1 MEDVSVDAFGLVE
14 ADDRLHQRV
23 VVGVADRADGG
34 GDLLHIEM
42 LGEPDRGGLAHCRSG
57 AAADPARPGSL
68 CRSRSHNAIHSGIR
82 TRSVT
87 LVVAACQPHDQL
99 GEHVDDEG
107 DVDEPAQ
114 VLQ

>member
-1 MEDVSVDAFGLVE
+1 MQPTANRWL
-14 ADDRLHQRV
+14 
-23 VVGVADRADGG
+23 RAA
-34 GDLLHIEM
+34 M
-42 LGEPDRGGLAHCRSG
+42 PSA
-57 AAADPARPGSL
+57 
-68 CRSRSHNAIHSGIR
+68 
-82 TRSVT
+82 SVT

>member
-1 MEDVSVDAFGLVE
+1 VVQRLTRL
-14 ADDRLHQRV
+14 DR
-23 VVGVADRADGG
+23 
-34 GDLLHIEM
+34 
-42 LGEPDRGGLAHCRSG
+42 
-57 AAADPARPGSL
+57 DPFAGPG
-68 CRSRSHNAIHSGIR
+68 HNAIHSGIR

>member
-1 MEDVSVDAFGLVE
+1 MDVYWAGS
-14 ADDRLHQRV
+14 RH
-23 VVGVADRADGG
+23 
-34 GDLLHIEM
+34 
-42 LGEPDRGGLAHCRSG
+42 RSG

-68 CRSRSHNAIHSGIR
+68 CRSGSHNAIHSGVR
-82 TRSVT
+82 TRVGDFGGGGMP
-87 LVVAACQPHDQL
+87 ADDPL